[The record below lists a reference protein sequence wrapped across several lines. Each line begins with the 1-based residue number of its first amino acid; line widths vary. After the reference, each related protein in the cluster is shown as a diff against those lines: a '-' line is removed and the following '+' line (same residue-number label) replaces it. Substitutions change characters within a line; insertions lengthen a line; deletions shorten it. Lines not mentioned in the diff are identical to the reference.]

1 MPLYLSTLQ
10 SLSLV
15 TLLPFLLSVNAFQ
28 RAPALTFCRPSTLRL
43 YSSIGGGGDLP
54 PPPGSDDDGFDDFLN
69 PKEEESEGLKRARQ
83 YMSETSLPIS
93 FDKQQEQDESNGAQS
108 PDTPVNNGVSENT
121 TSALVGPSTAT
132 GSILDGPPSP
142 EILSKN
148 PYLRVVSNLSPSDLI
163 SKFTA
168 TADPRVQQAVRA
180 TILGLIG
187 SLPKLAFETST
198 ITTGQRLASL
208 MFQLQMSGYMFKNAE
223 YRMSL
228 SQSLGMTNGAT
239 TNLLLSGSEDEDD
252 DEEEHDPLKGKV
264 KGKLKIRYGNATKDS
279 EESGGMEME
288 VDAAAYMSELRS
300 EVSKLREEL
309 KTTRQA
315 KEEALRKDLLTYI
328 RTLPQQ
334 ELQSLT
340 NTISKDVLVAMKGL
354 VNVVLGGI
362 SDGEGEI
369 GPNTVTEQT
378 SESMAQLCMW
388 QLVVGYNLRELE
400 VREEMKNQLAGKVQD
415 DDNGVDFTEPGVL
428 E

>member
-1 MPLYLSTLQ
+1 MALQYSTSCSVCLIV
-10 SLSLV
+10 LV
-15 TLLPFLLSVNAFQ
+15 LFYVSVNAFQ
-28 RAPALTFCRPSTLRL
+28 RAPSPTFCRQQVVKLF
-43 YSSIGGGGDLP
+43 SSVGDGP
-54 PPPGSDDDGFDDFLN
+54 DDKAFDDFLN
-69 PKEEESEGLKRARQ
+69 PKEESEGLKRARQ
-83 YMSETSLPIS
+83 YMSETKLPIS
-93 FDKQQEQDESNGAQS
+93 FEETHDDVD
-108 PDTPVNNGVSENT
+108 DTVTANNNNNT
-121 TSALVGPSTAT
+121 NSSSALVTSTN
-132 GSILDGPPSP
+132 SLLDGPPSP
-142 EILSKN
+142 EILLKN

-187 SLPKLAFETST
+187 SLPKMAFDTT
-198 ITTGQRLASL
+198 AITTGQRLASL

-228 SQSLGMTNGAT
+228 SQSLGMTNGAA
-239 TNLLLSGSEDEDD
+239 TNYLLSGSQDDDD
-252 DEEEHDPLKGKV
+252 DEEEEDPLKGKV
-264 KGKLKIRYGNATKDS
+264 KGKIKVRYGNVTKDDNG
-279 EESGGMEME
+279 EGNNGLEME

-309 KTTRQA
+309 KTTQQT
-315 KEEALRKDLLTYI
+315 KEDAMRKDLLSYI
-328 RTLPQQ
+328 RTLPQR

-354 VNVVLGGI
+354 VNVVLSGI
-362 SDGEGEI
+362 ADGEGEI
-369 GPNTVTEQT
+369 GPDTVTEQT

-400 VREEMKNQLAGKVQD
+400 VREEMKNQLAAAKLQNDG
-415 DDNGVDFTEPGVL
+415 NGLDSTEPGVL

>member
-1 MPLYLSTLQ
+1 M
-10 SLSLV
+10 
-15 TLLPFLLSVNAFQ
+15 PFLLSVNAFQ
-28 RAPALTFCRPSTLRL
+28 RAPSLTFCRRHHQPSHL
-43 YSSIGGGGDLP
+43 YSSIGGGGDNGGNFNK
-54 PPPGSDDDGFDDFLN
+54 PPPGSDEEAFDEFLN
-69 PKEEESEGLKRARQ
+69 PKEESEGLKRARQ

-93 FDKQQEQDESNGAQS
+93 FDDDEEGTQAEEASAAEETGRNS
-108 PDTPVNNGVSENT
+108 
-121 TSALVGPSTAT
+121 TSALVGPTSSTT
-132 GSILDGPPSP
+132 GNPLLDGPPSP
-142 EILSKN
+142 EILLKN

-187 SLPKLAFETST
+187 SLPKMAFDTTT

-223 YRMSL
+223 YRLDL
-228 SQSLGMTNGAT
+228 SRSLGMTNGVN
-239 TNLLLSGSEDEDD
+239 TNLLLSGSDEDVED
-252 DEEEHDPLKGKV
+252 DEEHDPLKGKV
-264 KGKLKIRYGNATKDS
+264 KGKLKIRYGNSTAANKESSATADTQ
-279 EESGGMEME
+279 EESVAGMEME

-315 KEEALRKDLLTYI
+315 KEEELRKDLLTYI

-354 VNVVLGGI
+354 VNVVFGGI
-362 SDGEGEI
+362 TDGDGEI
-369 GPNTVTEQT
+369 GPDTVTEQT

-400 VREEMKNQLAGKVQD
+400 VREEMKNQLAGAKVQD
-415 DDNGVDFTEPGVL
+415 DDNGVDFSEPGVL

>member
-1 MPLYLSTLQ
+1 M
-10 SLSLV
+10 SLHRLTSRSICFWSLV
-15 TLLPFLLSVNAFQ
+15 PLLVSVNAFQ
-28 RAPALTFCRPSTLRL
+28 RLCSPTFLHAGRRRAPKLF
-43 YSSIGGGGDLP
+43 SSVGGDP
-54 PPPGSDDDGFDDFLN
+54 PRDNDKAFDDFLN
-69 PKEEESEGLKRARQ
+69 PKEESESLKRARE
-83 YMSETSLPIS
+83 YMSETKLPIS
-93 FDKQQEQDESNGAQS
+93 FDEEIVENDEDADKDSA
-108 PDTPVNNGVSENT
+108 DVSS
-121 TSALVGPSTAT
+121 SALVGPKSGTSAL
-132 GSILDGPPSP
+132 LDGPPSP
-142 EILSKN
+142 EILQKN
-148 PYLRVVSNLSPSDLI
+148 PYLRVVANLSPSDLI

-187 SLPKLAFETST
+187 SLPKMAFDTTT

-239 TNLLLSGSEDEDD
+239 TNFLLAGSEDED
-252 DEEEHDPLKGKV
+252 EEEVDPLKGKV
-264 KGKLKIRYGNATKDS
+264 KGKLKIRYGNGTKDAK
-279 EESGGMEME
+279 EQDENNALEME

-309 KTTRQA
+309 KTTRKA
-315 KEEALRKDLLTYI
+315 KEESLRKDLLTYI

-354 VNVVLGGI
+354 VNVVLSGI
-362 SDGEGEI
+362 ADEDGEI
-369 GPNTVTEQT
+369 GPDTVTEQT

-400 VREEMKNQLAGKVQD
+400 VREEMRNSLAAKKDEG
-415 DDNGVDFTEPGVL
+415 GVDFSEPGAL

>member
-1 MPLYLSTLQ
+1 MAS
-10 SLSLV
+10 
-15 TLLPFLLSVNAFQ
+15 FLFSANAFQ
-28 RAPALTFCRPSTLRL
+28 RAPSLTFCRRRRTTPSKLF
-43 YSSIGGGGDLP
+43 SSVG
-54 PPPGSDDDGFDDFLN
+54 DDGRDENDEAFDDFLN
-69 PKEEESEGLKRARQ
+69 PKEESEGLKRARQ

-93 FDKQQEQDESNGAQS
+93 FDKD
-108 PDTPVNNGVSENT
+108 NGVTEET
-121 TSALVGPSTAT
+121 TKNNNSNSSSALVAPSST
-132 GSILDGPPSP
+132 ILDGPPSP
-142 EILSKN
+142 EILLKN

-168 TADPRVQQAVRA
+168 EADPRVQQAVRS

-187 SLPKLAFETST
+187 SLPKMAFDTTT

-239 TNLLLSGSEDEDD
+239 TNLLLSGAEEDD
-252 DEEEHDPLKGKV
+252 DDDDAETDPLKGKV
-264 KGKLKIRYGNATKDS
+264 KGKLKIRYGNATKQDEKQDGTS
-279 EESGGMEME
+279 SGMEME
-288 VDAAAYMSELRS
+288 VDAAAYMSELRT

-309 KTTRQA
+309 KTTRQS
-315 KEEALRKDLLTYI
+315 KEEDLRKDLLTYI

-354 VNVVLGGI
+354 VNVVLSGI
-362 SDGEGEI
+362 TDGEGEI
-369 GPNTVTEQT
+369 GPDTVTEQT

-400 VREEMKNQLAGKVQD
+400 VREEMKNSLAAAKLND
-415 DDNGVDFTEPGVL
+415 DDNGVDFSEPGIL

>member
-1 MPLYLSTLQ
+1 MKYLVNATSMALHLSVT
-10 SLSLV
+10 LSLCV
-15 TLLPFLLSVNAFQ
+15 LSLLLFYVSVNAFQ
-28 RAPALTFCRPSTLRL
+28 RTPSPAFCWHHVVSKLF
-43 YSSIGGGGDLP
+43 SSVGDGP
-54 PPPGSDDDGFDDFLN
+54 EDKAFDDFLN
-69 PKEEESEGLKRARQ
+69 PKEESEGLKRARQ

-93 FDKQQEQDESNGAQS
+93 FDEEQD
-108 PDTPVNNGVSENT
+108 DTAINNTNSSS
-121 TSALVGPSTAT
+121 SALVARTNSL
-132 GSILDGPPSP
+132 LDGPPSQ
-142 EILSKN
+142 EIMLKN

-187 SLPKLAFETST
+187 SLPKMAFDTTT

-239 TNLLLSGSEDEDD
+239 TNYLLSGSED
-252 DEEEHDPLKGKV
+252 DEEEEEDPLKGKV
-264 KGKLKIRYGNATKDS
+264 KGKIKIRYGNATKDGDKS
-279 EESGGMEME
+279 EEGGGLEME

-315 KEEALRKDLLTYI
+315 KEEAMRKDLLTYI

-334 ELQSLT
+334 ELQALT

-354 VNVVLGGI
+354 VNVVLSGI
-362 SDGEGEI
+362 TDGEGEI
-369 GPNTVTEQT
+369 GPDTVTEQT

-400 VREEMKNQLAGKVQD
+400 VREEMKNQLAAAKIQNDG
-415 DDNGVDFTEPGVL
+415 NGLDSKEPGVL